1 MINAGAPNPLT
12 TTLEER
18 RTAMNSDHTTVY
30 QPCCATYTDT
40 NIIRLYR
47 QIDILWDFIA
57 GAGLWSEAMDYL
69 EYMSDEDTSDPLLFL

>member
-1 MINAGAPNPLT
+1 
-12 TTLEER
+12 
-18 RTAMNSDHTTVY
+18 MNSDHTIVSQLRVAY
-30 QPCCATYTDT
+30 ADT

-69 EYMSDEDTSDPLLFL
+69 EYKSDEDASDPTLLL

>member
-1 MINAGAPNPLT
+1 
-12 TTLEER
+12 
-18 RTAMNSDHTTVY
+18 MNSDHTTVSQLRVAY
-30 QPCCATYTDT
+30 GDT

-69 EYMSDEDTSDPLLFL
+69 EYMSDEEASDPTLLL